1 MVRRPKTRPR
11 VREADGSPRA
21 PFPSASKPLAGR
33 YIKRRRR
40 AVPVLSPSHRSFAP
54 DGEDG
59 LGEPTEVPRNGWR
72 DRVRSRPGLRE
83 AYRIGVF
90 FLGLLFI
97 AGGGVLMALPGPLT
111 IPPVLVGLWIWSTE
125 FRFAQRFFEVFKA
138 KGRDAWAHSKKHP
151 VSSTLVTVGGI
162 ALAGLG
168 FWAVAHFELIDKA
181 RATLL

>member
-1 MVRRPKTRPR
+1 MVTPQKTRPR
-11 VREADGSPRA
+11 VRKSDGSPRA
-21 PFPSASKPLAGR
+21 PVRSASKPPAER
-33 YIKRRRR
+33 DNNRRPR
-40 AVPVLSPSHRSFAP
+40 AAPTLSPSHESSAP
-54 DGEDG
+54 DRG
-59 LGEPTEVPRNGWR
+59 LGEPTDVPRNGWR
-72 DRVRSRPGLRE
+72 DKLRSRTGLRE

-97 AGGGVLMALPGPLT
+97 AGGGALMALPGPLT

-138 KGRDAWAHSKKHP
+138 RGRDAWAHSKKHP
-151 VSSTLVTVGGI
+151 VSSALVTVGGL

-168 FWAVAHFELIDKA
+168 FWAVAHFDLIEKA